1 MSQACDDIC
10 SDFRLSSRHPR
21 EKGHNASVAG
31 ESKVDLGIRGRTAI
45 VNGGSAGMGRSA
57 VLSLAREGVNV
68 VVSSRGEDRLLA
80 ACRAIAEET
89 GATIT
94 PICAD
99 HSTLEGRA
107 RILAACPAPDI
118 LVGTCA
124 PPPMTPDYRAITED
138 QWREAIDISLLSP
151 IAFMREV
158 VPGMV
163 ERGWGRVVNIAT
175 VAAKYPGEIRAMS
188 GSTRAAL
195 ANYSVA
201 VSKVVAKNNV
211 LINTLLPGMHHS
223 ATVETQ
229 FNASA
234 AAKGITYDEEVAQFC
249 RDWRIASERF
259 GDCDDVG
266 DWVAMFCSAQANY
279 ITGQSLVIDGG
290 ATNSVF

>member
-1 MSQACDDIC
+1 M
-10 SDFRLSSRHPR
+10 
-21 EKGHNASVAG
+21 
-31 ESKVDLGIRGRTAI
+31 DLGIRGRTAI

-68 VVSSRGEDRLLA
+68 VVSSRGEERLVA

-89 GATIT
+89 GSTIT
-94 PICAD
+94 PIAAD
-99 HSTLEGRA
+99 HSTPEGRA

-118 LVGTCA
+118 LVGTCS

-151 IAFMREV
+151 VAFMREV
-158 VPGMV
+158 VPGMA

-175 VAAKYPGEIRAMS
+175 VAAKYPGEIRALS

-201 VSKVVAKNNV
+201 VSKIVAKNGV

-223 ATVETQ
+223 AFVETQ
-229 FNASA
+229 FNERA

-259 GDCDDVG
+259 GECDDVG